1 MGKLQVVYK
10 KPGDIIPYER
20 NPRKNDS
27 AVDAVANS
35 IKEFGF
41 KVPVV
46 IDKDGVIV
54 CGHTRVKAA
63 KKLKLEEIPCIM
75 ADDLDEE
82 QIKAFRLAD
91 NKTSELSEWDNELLA
106 LEMEDIFNIDM
117 SEFGFEMDED
127 DSSTSN
133 PYTDAVKIPQY
144 EPSGEPTPIEM
155 LVDKAKTD
163 FLLEEIE
170 ASDLPDDEKDFL
182 KLAAQ
187 RHLAFNYKRIADYYA
202 NASEEMQRL
211 MERSALVIID
221 YNDAIANGYSKL
233 NNSVQEMFEDVEE

>member
-10 KPGDIIPYER
+10 KPGEIIPYER

-63 KKLKLEEIPCIM
+63 KKLGIEEIPCIM

-91 NKTSELSEWDNELLA
+91 NKTSELSDWDNELLA
-106 LEMEDIFNIDM
+106 LEMSDIFSIDL
-117 SEFGFEMDED
+117 SQFGFELDED
-127 DSSTSN
+127 EPTSN
-133 PYTDAVKIPQY
+133 PYTDEVKIPQY
-144 EPSGEPTPIEM
+144 EPSGEPTPIEL
-155 LVDKAKTD
+155 LVDKEKTD
-163 FLLEEIE
+163 FLIAEID
-170 ASDLPDDEKDFL
+170 ASDLPDDEKSFL

-187 RHLAFNYKRIADYYA
+187 RHLTFNYKRIADYYA
-202 NASEEMQRL
+202 NASVEMQKL
-211 MERSALVIID
+211 MEMSALVIID

-233 NNSVQEMFEDVEE
+233 NNSVKEMFDDVEE